1 MSLLNLTSLPC
12 QREIYLSAFGIQAGR
27 DIIKN
32 AAPSQRTIHLSA
44 LEEQAEWEIIKNE
57 NYFL

>member
-1 MSLLNLTSLPC
+1 
-12 QREIYLSAFGIQAGR
+12 
-27 DIIKN
+27 
-32 AAPSQRTIHLSA
+32 LSA